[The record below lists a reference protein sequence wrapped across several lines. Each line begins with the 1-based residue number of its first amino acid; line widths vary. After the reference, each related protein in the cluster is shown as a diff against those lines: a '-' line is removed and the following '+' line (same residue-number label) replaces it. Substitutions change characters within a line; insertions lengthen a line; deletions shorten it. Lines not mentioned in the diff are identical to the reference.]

1 MLTLLL
7 LCSLSLLL
15 PRLPRLWPLL
25 LLGVCGVALA
35 QDSLPVLPSFDF
47 KAWGAS
53 VGLFAG
59 VLAALV
65 SLLKARIPQL
75 TGWRVLLL
83 AFVLSELG
91 AFLLYSAGWLT
102 DATYTRFT
110 PPWVWLLFGLV
121 GWIIASGG
129 YNLLV
134 QLLSVRPAGG
144 PPTVVVTA
152 VPQVLHPVGTPGTQP
167 LQDRNGMVVGAVTP
181 RTSGDEVRK

>member
-1 MLTLLL
+1 MRKFLPWLLFL
-7 LCSLSLLL
+7 
-15 PRLPRLWPLL
+15 PLL
-25 LLGVCGVALA
+25 VLFTVGLAFAQTADPVAI
-35 QDSLPVLPSFDF
+35 LPSFDF
-47 KAWGAS
+47 KAWGSS
-53 VGLFAG
+53 VGIFAG

-65 SLLKARIPQL
+65 SLLKARLPIL

-129 YNLLV
+129 YNLLM
-134 QLLSVRPAGG
+134 QLLSARPAGIT
-144 PPTVVVTA
+144 TVPVIVTA
-152 VPQVLHPVGTPGTQP
+152 APQVLHPIGTPGTEP
-167 LQDRNGMVVGAVTP
+167 LHDTDGIMIGAVKPLTP
-181 RTSGDEVRK
+181 L